1 MPPPVHLSPLGTSP
15 PPPFPVPLVF
25 SATSSELLFWLAT
38 AICAIAQVAV
48 IRAALAGRTPGA
60 SPSVVSRVREFFWV
74 VLPAGLLVVL
84 LAWTWR
90 SLPGRFLE
98 TPAAVSAGAV
108 GALDGRATPLGAFE
122 GTA

>member
-1 MPPPVHLSPLGTSP
+1 V
-15 PPPFPVPLVF
+15 V

-60 SPSVVSRVREFFWV
+60 SLSMVSRVREFFWV

-90 SLPGRFLE
+90 SLPGRFLD
-98 TPAAVSAGAV
+98 TPPAASTGSVGAV
-108 GALDGRATPLGAFE
+108 VSVGEVRT
-122 GTA
+122 